1 MTTSPLKVEDSRADF
16 EKWCAEITGYTSQ
29 FLRQYRK
36 EEGYAEDFPYFVY
49 WLTWQASRA
58 AIVVELPD
66 YNGDIDDELSCFDGE
81 YEWGNRAGANYAVTQ
96 CAGIIRA
103 AGITVKGDSD
113 EANANAS

>member
-16 EKWCAEITGYTSQ
+16 EAWMTDEQWFHGSDFEWDEGRNCYSQ
-29 FLRQYRK
+29 FGIHIAYK
-36 EEGYAEDFPYFVY
+36 AWV
-49 WLTWQASRA
+49 ASRA

-103 AGITVKGDSD
+103 AGITVKGD
-113 EANANAS
+113 

>member
-58 AIVVELPD
+58 AIVVELPAAQHI
-66 YNGDIDDELSCFDGE
+66 NEADINIPDEADWPDGFNAALE
-81 YEWGNRAGANYAVTQ
+81 Q
-96 CAGIIRA
+96 CADAIRA
-103 AGITVKGDSD
+103 AGITVKG
-113 EANANAS
+113 E